1 MVIDH
6 VFKKL
11 LKNSGTIFLGNSSAS
26 ALNMISFSLMAR
38 AVGPGFL
45 AVYALSQTYAYL
57 VNDIFNVQTWEGLV
71 KFGSS
76 KLNDDE
82 MASLIKT
89 NIVIDSVSALVAFVF
104 ALLLALPVTILA
116 GWDRSNIPM
125 LSLYSVSILFNSTTL
140 TIGIPR
146 LMREFSGVAKI
157 QIGISVIR
165 LISVALCY
173 YLGGTSRL
181 FIGIY
186 LCMDIL
192 TNVGLIFFSTH
203 LVKQK
208 LGSGWWSRKLIFNRE
223 QISFIWWSNLR
234 TIIRIPVRHFDVIV
248 ISSVIS
254 MEALGAYKVY
264 KEITKIIANV
274 SDPVSQAIFPEFT
287 KLIGSDNHDDS
298 VALARKSMFVMSI
311 VAIAL
316 SVLLCL
322 TSQLI
327 ISTFFGV
334 KYLSHINILYIL
346 IIITGFAFSTTPIN
360 SLFIA
365 AGFARASFYVVL
377 ITNAVYLL
385 LAFWCGSMWGLL
397 GVVLANAVQFVL
409 NKEFKVF
416 ILKRAGKWVKKG
428 R

>member
-1 MVIDH
+1 MSKDH

-11 LKNSGTIFLGNSSAS
+11 LKNSGTIFLGNSAAS
-26 ALNMISFSLMAR
+26 ALNMVSFSLMAK
-38 AVGPGFL
+38 AVGAEFL
-45 AVYALSQTYAYL
+45 AVYALSQTYANL
-57 VNDIFNVQTWEGLV
+57 VNDIFNVQTWEGLI
-71 KFGSS
+71 KFGST
-76 KLNDDE
+76 KLSDDE

-89 NIVIDSVSALVAFVF
+89 NIVIDSISALVAFVF

-116 GWDRSNIPM
+116 GWDRANIPII
-125 LSLYSVSILFNSTTL
+125 SLYSISILFNSTTL

-157 QIGISVIR
+157 QIGVSVIR
-165 LISVALCY
+165 LLSVGLCY
-173 YLGGTSRL
+173 FLGGASRL
-181 FIGIY
+181 FISIY

-192 TNVGLIFFSTH
+192 TNIGLICFSVH

-208 LGSGWWSRKLIFNRE
+208 LGSGWWSKKLIFNRE

-264 KEITKIIANV
+264 KEITKVISNV

-287 KLIGSDNHDDS
+287 KLIGTENHNES
-298 VALARKSMFVMSI
+298 VALARKSMFAMSI

-316 SVLLCL
+316 SVFLCL
-322 TSQLI
+322 
-327 ISTFFGV
+327 ISEIVVKTFFGHEF
-334 KYLSHINILYIL
+334 LIHMNILYLMIV
-346 IIITGFAFSTTPIN
+346 ITAFAFSTTPIN

-365 AGFARASFYVVL
+365 AGFAKASFYVVL
-377 ITNAVYLL
+377 ITNSVYLL
-385 LAFWCGSMWGLL
+385 MAFWCGSVWGLL
-397 GVVLANAVQFVL
+397 GIVLANAVQFVL
-409 NKEFKVF
+409 NKELKVF
-416 ILKRAGKWVKKG
+416 ILKRAGRWTVKA
-428 R
+428 